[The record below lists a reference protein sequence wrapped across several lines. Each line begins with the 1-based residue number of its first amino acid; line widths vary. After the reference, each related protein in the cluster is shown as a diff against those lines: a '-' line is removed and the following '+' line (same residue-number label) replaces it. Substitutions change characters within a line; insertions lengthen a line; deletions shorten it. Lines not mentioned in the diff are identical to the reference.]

1 MNKNTFISEAK
12 EKRKKLIEK
21 LTLEILAKMLNQN
34 ICYLDAH
41 YIQDRSQEI
50 LEKTIQ
56 KLTFNSEVVQKARRA
71 FLDVLLDG
79 AKKQL
84 FGFKDD
90 EKQAKTD
97 IKSKGQRKELAKEVL
112 RSLERM
118 EKGVPKGL
126 TEQRNV
132 DCEPVCQLIA
142 SELLSPVLLL
152 EDENFVNGCIE
163 MDNEMLVTT
172 LYKTMFDDLFDQ
184 IVTSLD
190 KSYIA
195 ANESNWG
202 CRRDQIK
209 LKSIDNRLKK

>member
-12 EKRKKLIEK
+12 EKRKKPIEK

-126 TEQRNV
+126 TEQRN
-132 DCEPVCQLIA
+132 
-142 SELLSPVLLL
+142 
-152 EDENFVNGCIE
+152 
-163 MDNEMLVTT
+163 
-172 LYKTMFDDLFDQ
+172 
-184 IVTSLD
+184 
-190 KSYIA
+190 
-195 ANESNWG
+195 
-202 CRRDQIK
+202 
-209 LKSIDNRLKK
+209 RL